1 MRRALRRASP
11 VLFVTA
17 VVIALV
23 LGPGVQRP
31 ERVVRRER
39 ESRITIHAG
48 QGGLPR
54 LSRSPFVADGQSPDL
69 EAVAAT
75 LGDVLWADLGYEDVF
90 DLLPVTPPGEK
101 PPAADGV
108 VSGRVRL
115 EDGAVHLE
123 VRIREATG
131 RQLAFAREYVGPEA
145 AARQVAHVAADEIL
159 RDQAGIQG
167 LAASRLAFVSDRL
180 GAFKDPTGSPRRVKE
195 IFVSDYDGA
204 NQRRVTTDGDLD
216 LTPSWSPDGRF
227 LAYTSYRRGFQDI
240 FVTDLGTRRQSSPTL
255 GRGPNWLP
263 AWSPDGKQIAF
274 TSTRDGNS
282 EIYVMNADGT
292 ACRRLT
298 TNWAI
303 DTSPAWSPDG
313 KQIAFTSNRT
323 GSPQIW
329 VMDADGSNPRAV
341 TTEKYCDRPTWSPG
355 PVDEIAYVSQ
365 TRTGFDIEVID
376 MGTRR
381 VRQLT
386 FGLGNESP
394 AFSPNGRHIAF
405 TSTRS
410 GTQQIWTMTRLGTE
424 LRQVTKVGNNSM
436 ASWSR
441 SR

>member
-1 MRRALRRASP
+1 MPRVLRLAFP
-11 VLFVTA
+11 VLFVMA

-23 LGPGVQRP
+23 LSPGVQRP

-39 ESRITIHAG
+39 ESRTTLHAS

-54 LSRSPFVADGQSPDL
+54 LSRSAFVADGQSSEL
-69 EAVAAT
+69 EGLAAM
-75 LGDVLWADLGYEDVF
+75 LGDVLWADLGYEDAF

-101 PPAADGV
+101 PADADGV

-131 RQLAFAREYVGPEA
+131 CQLTFAREYVGSEA
-145 AARQVAHVAADEIL
+145 AARQIAHVAADEIL

-167 LAASRLAFVSDRL
+167 MADSRLAFVSDRL

-195 IFVSDYDGA
+195 IFVSEYDGA
-204 NQRRVTTDGDLD
+204 DQVRVTTDGDLD
-216 LTPSWSPDGRF
+216 LTPSWSPDGRV

-240 FVTDLGTRRQSSPTL
+240 FVTDLGTRRQSSPTS

-263 AWSPDGKQIAF
+263 AWSPDGNQIAF
-274 TSTRDGNS
+274 TSTRDGNA

-329 VMDADGSNPRAV
+329 VMDADGSNPRAL
-341 TTEKYCDRPTWSPG
+341 TSEKDCDRPTWSPG
-355 PVDEIAYVSQ
+355 PVDEIAYVSL
-365 TRTGFDIEVID
+365 TRSGFDIEVID
-376 MGTRR
+376 MATRR

-386 FGLGNESP
+386 SGLGNESP

-405 TSTRS
+405 TSTRT
-410 GTQQIWTMTRLGTE
+410 GTQQIWTMTRMGTE
-424 LRQVTKVGNNSM
+424 LRQVTRIGNNSM
-436 ASWSR
+436 AAWSR